1 MPDVWL
7 VTCAAFPDG
16 EPAGDLLTQAL
27 AERDLSA
34 EWVRWDDETVDWS
47 TGAVTAV
54 RSTWD
59 YQHRRDEFLSWA
71 EHVGRWSHLLNGPS
85 VFRWNTDK
93 SYLVDLAEAGVPVVP
108 TRLLDDP
115 AELTA
120 TVQGLDGRVVVKP
133 RVGAGGA
140 GVTVLDP
147 TPAVEDLL
155 GLGAALPAPEL
166 LGGPWVVQP
175 VVESIRT
182 EGELSIF
189 VLDGIP
195 VTQAVK
201 MPGPGE
207 IRVHETYGGSTV
219 KAELGA
225 EAAMLSVETVN
236 AAEDLLGADLP
247 YARVD
252 AMRLDDGRLVV
263 SELEV
268 TEPGLYLEVL
278 PRNAGKFARMVQDVV
293 ARTRA

>member
-16 EPAGDLLTQAL
+16 EPAGELLTQAL
-27 AERDLSA
+27 GERGLSSA
-34 EWVRWDDETVDWS
+34 WVRWDDESVDWS
-47 TGAVTAV
+47 TGGLTAV

-59 YQHRRDEFLSWA
+59 YQHRRDEFLAWA
-71 EHVGRWSHLLNGPS
+71 EHVARWSHLLNGPS

-93 SYLVDLAEAGVPVVP
+93 AYLVDLAEAGVPVVP
-108 TRLLDDP
+108 TRLLEDP
-115 AELTA
+115 AELRA
-120 TVQGLDGRVVVKP
+120 AVRGLAGRVVVKP

-140 GVTVLDP
+140 GVAVLDSP
-147 TPAVEDLL
+147 SSVEDLL
-155 GLGAALPAPEL
+155 GLGAALPAAEL
-166 LGGPWVVQP
+166 VGGPWVVQP
-175 VVESIRT
+175 LVESVRT

-201 MPGPGE
+201 RPGPGE
-207 IRVHETYGGSTV
+207 IRVHEQHGGSTQA
-219 KAELGA
+219 AELGA
-225 EAAMLSVETVN
+225 EAAVLAVETVN
-236 AAEDLLGADLP
+236 AAEDLLAAELP

-268 TEPGLYLEVL
+268 TEPGLYLDVL
-278 PRNAGKFARMVQDVV
+278 PRNAVKFARMAQDVA
-293 ARTRA
+293 ARNT